1 MNDKHDLA
9 STLSGHFPLVTIQ
22 SHEETRAL
30 ALLLEIAREQ
40 GRPLLTWSVT
50 DGLRRDRHADGGG
63 IDWKS
68 VTFHGQRDTPVRES
82 ADSPERMLRDLQRA
96 GDRPIVALLDFHPY
110 LNEPRI
116 VRRLKELAIGHPQN
130 GISVVLIS
138 HQLDLPAELGRLSA
152 AFELSLPDTAQIKRL
167 IQDEAQIWSI
177 RNSNQ
182 NLKGDKEAYRQLA
195 RALTGLTVTD
205 VKRLVRNAIYDD
217 GAITHSDVPEVM
229 EAKYRLIGQDGLL
242 SFEYDTARFTE
253 VGGLARLKGWLNL
266 RKSAFLDGA
275 AGPLEPPKGILL
287 LGVQGSG
294 KSLAAKAVA
303 GTWGVPL
310 LRLDVGTLYNKYI
323 GETERNIRQSL
334 AAAEVMAPCVLWVD
348 EIEKGFATSDNDDG
362 TSLRVLGTLL
372 TWMAEHPKSV
382 FIVATAN
389 DVQSLPPEL
398 IRKGRLDEVFFVD
411 LPGVDARRSIF
422 DIHLAKRDTGRDEID
437 TRQLALAS
445 DGFSGA
451 EIEQAVISALY
462 AAHGMRQPISTEII
476 LSEVQRT
483 RPLAIVMAEQ
493 IAVLRGWAA
502 GRTVPA
508 D

>member
-9 STLSGHFPLVTIQ
+9 ATLSGHFPLVTIQ
-22 SHEETRAL
+22 SYEEARAL
-30 ALLLEIAREQ
+30 ALLLEIAQQQ

-50 DGLRRDRHADGGG
+50 DGLRRNKHADGGG
-63 IDWKS
+63 IDWKG
-68 VTFHGQRDTPVRES
+68 VTFEGQHNTPPSE
-82 ADSPERMLRDLQRA
+82 ADEAPETMLRDLQRA

-110 LNEPRI
+110 LDDPRI
-116 VRRLKELAIGHPQN
+116 VRRLKELAIAHPQK
-130 GISVVLIS
+130 GVSVVLIS
-138 HQLDLPAELGRLSA
+138 HQLDLPAELARLSA

-177 RNSNQ
+177 RNGNE

-217 GAITHSDVPEVM
+217 GAITYSDVPEVM
-229 EAKYRLIGQDGLL
+229 EAKHRLIGQDGLL
-242 SFEYDTARFTE
+242 SFEYDTARFTD
-253 VGGLARLKGWLNL
+253 VGGLAGLKGWLTL
-266 RKSAFLDGA
+266 RKSAFLDDA
-275 AGPLEPPKGILL
+275 ARPLEPPKGILL

-323 GETERNIRQSL
+323 GETEKNIRQSL
-334 AAAEVMAPCVLWVD
+334 AAAEAIAPCILWVD

-362 TSLRVLGTLL
+362 TSRRVLGTLL
-372 TWMAEHPKSV
+372 TWMAEHTKSV

-398 IRKGRLDEVFFVD
+398 IRKGRMDEIFFVD
-411 LPGVDARRSIF
+411 LPGVETRRSIF
-422 DIHLAKRDTGRDEID
+422 DIHLAKRDAGRVEID

-445 DGFSGA
+445 DEFSGA
-451 EIEQAVISALY
+451 EIEQTVISALY

-476 LSEVQRT
+476 LSEIRRT
-483 RPLAIVMAEQ
+483 RPLAVVMAEQ
-493 IAVLRGWAA
+493 IATLRAWAA

-508 D
+508 G